1 MSIKGAFYPIN
12 ILGLGDGTDWK
23 VFRYPFVETATET
36 LAKMQPGYLL
46 KFNAAGNA
54 VAPALAA
61 DDAILSGIL
70 VDKPDPGDDPANPTV
85 AIAVQGTFN
94 RNQVH
99 YADAHAVVP
108 PAGPP
113 PLSAAAVDRLRTL
126 NIFLDPAVPARAF
139 AP

>member
-12 ILGLGDGTDWK
+12 ILGEGSGPDWK
-23 VFRYPFVETATET
+23 VFRYPFTPVGTET

-54 VAPALAA
+54 VEPALAA
-61 DDAILSGIL
+61 DDASLDGIL
-70 VDKPDPGDDPANPTV
+70 VDRPNPGDDPASPTV

-94 RNQVH
+94 KNQIH
-99 YADAHAVVP
+99 YADAHLAVP

-113 PLSAAAVDRLRTL
+113 PLSAAAVERLRTL
-126 NIFLDPAVPARAF
+126 NIFLDPAVPAGAF

>member
-1 MSIKGAFYPIN
+1 MPIKGAFYPIN

-23 VFRYPFVETATET
+23 VFRYPFTPVGTDT
-36 LAKMQPGYLL
+36 LDKMQAGYLL

-54 VAPALAA
+54 VEPALAA
-61 DDAILSGIL
+61 DDASLDGIL
-70 VDKPDPGDDPANPTV
+70 VDLPEPGDDPAAPTV

-108 PAGPP
+108 PQGPP
-113 PLSAAAVDRLRTL
+113 PLSAAAVERLRTL